1 MFHLTWRQAVMKKGL
16 FLNKLLNP
24 TLLILLWLTSA
35 LTWSAQTL
43 PVSDQT
49 DRINLLPYLEFL
61 PDSTHILSFDD
72 IQRFTQDTW
81 QAAPLHRESLNFGY
95 TDDVY
100 WFRFKLHNTTNSNQK
115 TNLEVGYTVLDFVDV
130 YIEQPQQET
139 VLLEL
144 GDKRPFHD
152 RPVEHR
158 NFVIPLTLG
167 ADSSATVYM
176 RVQTTSSMQVPI
188 FLWRDESL
196 LSNTQSEM
204 LGLGIYFGTM
214 GVMVLYNLFVF
225 FSVRESNY
233 LYYVLYVASI
243 SLFFSS
249 LSGIS
254 FQYLW
259 PNRTWWN
266 DQSIVFFLSCVVL
279 FAALFT
285 IRFLRIKETFPR
297 LHHAG
302 TAVVIISAAI
312 TAGALFFDYR
322 TMIAVVITWAV
333 FGITLAI
340 GIGMYRWVLG
350 DSSAKYYCISW
361 FTFLIGGVVLALNK
375 FDIIPRNF
383 FTENA
388 TQFGSGME
396 VILLSF
402 ALADRLN
409 IEKRRRFEAQLHAL
423 ENERVARLAQ
433 AEALQQEKNA
443 RKAQEQALIHERE
456 AREAQTSALA
466 VQRQATETLEYKV
479 RERTH
484 ELEIAN
490 HRLEELTYTDGLT
503 GIRNRRYLNR
513 ALEREF
519 SRARREK
526 VPVAALLVDIDH
538 FKQFNDTHGHLVGD
552 DCLREVAQTIN
563 QCALRDNDVVA
574 RYGGEEFCVLLP
586 NTDQAGAIRVAEQ
599 VCEAIRA
606 IHFDVAGQ
614 TVMVTASIGVSAC
627 IPERHHDVDKFIT
640 AADNALYKSKAS
652 GRNQV
657 NFELPD
663 FSQNL
668 NQNKS

>member
-1 MFHLTWRQAVMKKGL
+1 MEKGL
-16 FLNKLLNP
+16 LLKNLFKTSVLTFLLLAC
-24 TLLILLWLTSA
+24 S
-35 LTWSAQTL
+35 LTWSAQPL
-43 PVSDQT
+43 MISDQT
-49 DRINLLPYLEFL
+49 DKVNLLPHLEYL
-61 PDSTHILSFDD
+61 PDSAHTLSFEDVR
-72 IQRFTQDTW
+72 QTATASAWRN
-81 QAAPLHRESLNFGY
+81 APRNRENVNFGY

-100 WFRFKLHNTTNSNQK
+100 WFRFQLENTTNARQK
-115 TNLEVGYTVLDFVDV
+115 TNIELGYTVLDYVDV
-130 YIEQPQQET
+130 YIEQPNQET
-139 VLLEL
+139 RLIEL
-144 GDKRPFHD
+144 GDKHPFQD
-152 RPVEHR
+152 RLVDHR
-158 NFVIPLTLG
+158 NFIVPVDLPAT
-167 ADSSATVYM
+167 ASATIYM
-176 RVQTTSSMQVPI
+176 RVQTTSSMQVPM
-188 FLWRDESL
+188 FLWRDASL
-196 LSNTQSEM
+196 LKMTQSEM

-243 SLFFSS
+243 AMFFSS

-259 PNRTWWN
+259 PTSTWWN
-266 DQSIVFFLSCVVL
+266 DQSIVFFLACVVL

-285 IRFLRIKETFPR
+285 IRFLRIAETFPR
-297 LHHAG
+297 IHHIG
-302 TAVVIISAAI
+302 TLIVIISAVIVACSL
-312 TAGALFFDYR
+312 LFEYR
-322 TMIAVVITWAV
+322 TMIAVVISWAV
-333 FGITLAI
+333 IGITIAI
-340 GIGMYRWVLG
+340 SIGMYRWVLG

-361 FTFLIGGVVLALNK
+361 FTFLIGGIILALNK
-375 FDIIPRNF
+375 FDIIQRNF
-383 FTENA
+383 LTENA
-388 TQFGSGME
+388 TQFGSALE

-443 RKAQEQALIHERE
+443 RLAQEQALKHERE
-456 AREAQTSALA
+456 AREAQASALA

-479 RERTH
+479 KERTH

-490 HRLEELTYTDGLT
+490 QRLEELTYTDGLT

-526 VPVAALLVDIDH
+526 VPLTAILIDIDH

-552 DCLREVAQTIN
+552 DCLREVAIAIN

-586 NTDQAGAIRVAEQ
+586 NTDQTGALRVADEI
-599 VCEAIRA
+599 CEAIRS
-606 IHFDVAGQ
+606 INFTVAGQ
-614 TVMVTASIGVSAC
+614 KIMVTASLGASAC
-627 IPERHHDVDKFIT
+627 IPERHHDVDKFIA
-640 AADNALYKSKAS
+640 AADSALYTSKAN

-657 NFELPD
+657 SFALPD
-663 FSQNL
+663 FSSKPHQQNG
-668 NQNKS
+668 

>member
-1 MFHLTWRQAVMKKGL
+1 MNTIVTSLLL
-16 FLNKLLNP
+16 FV
-24 TLLILLWLTSA
+24 LLISSTPS
-35 LTWSAQTL
+35 WSAQTL
-43 PVSDQT
+43 LVSDKT
-49 DRINLLPYLEFL
+49 DQVNLLPYLDYL
-61 PDSTHILSFDD
+61 VDSSRSMSFED
-72 IQRFTQDTW
+72 IQNKTYDSHW
-81 QAAPLHRESLNFGY
+81 NAPPENRESVNFGY

-100 WFRFKLHNTTNSNQK
+100 WFRI
-115 TNLEVGYTVLDFVDV
+115 NLENVTANSQQANLEIGYAVLDYVDIFVKRNSR
-130 YIEQPQQET
+130 ET
-139 VLLEL
+139 ELIEL

-152 RPVEHR
+152 RPIDHR
-158 NFVIPLTLG
+158 NFIIPVSLAANESIKLFI
-167 ADSSATVYM
+167 
-176 RVQTTSSMQVPI
+176 RVQTTSSMQVPVS
-188 FLWRDESL
+188 LWRDKTL
-196 LSNTQSEM
+196 LKSTQSEM

-233 LYYVLYVASI
+233 LYYVCYVASI
-243 SLFFSS
+243 ALFFAS
-249 LSGIS
+249 LNGIS

-259 PNRTWWN
+259 PNSTWWN

-285 IRFLRIKETFPR
+285 IRFLRIAETFPR
-297 LHHAG
+297 IQHLG
-302 TAVVIISAAI
+302 TLVVVVSAMIVVA
-312 TAGALFFDYR
+312 TLVLDYN
-322 TMIAVVITWAV
+322 TMIAVVIGWAV
-333 FGITLAI
+333 VGISVAI
-340 GIGMYRWVLG
+340 SVGMYRWLKG

-361 FTFLIGGVVLALNK
+361 FTLLFGGIVLALNK
-375 FDIIPRNF
+375 FDVLPRNF

-388 TQFGSGME
+388 TQLGSALE

-443 RKAQEQALIHERE
+443 RQAQEQALVHERE
-456 AREAQTSALA
+456 AREAQASALA

-479 RERTH
+479 KERTH

-490 HRLEELTYTDGLT
+490 QRLEELTYTDGLT

-526 VPVAALLVDIDH
+526 APLAAILIDIDH

-552 DCLREVAQTIN
+552 DCLREVAIAIN
-563 QCALRDNDVVA
+563 ECALRENDVVA

-586 NTDQAGAIRVAEQ
+586 NTDQAGALQVAEQ
-599 VCEAIRA
+599 IREAVSA
-606 IHFDVAGQ
+606 VDFGVNGQ
-614 TVMVTASIGVSAC
+614 RIMITASLGATSC
-627 IPERHHDVDKFIT
+627 IPERHHDVDKYIA
-640 AADNALYKSKAS
+640 AADEALYTSKAQ

-657 NFELPD
+657 HFAFPD
-663 FSQNL
+663 FSTKINQQNG
-668 NQNKS
+668 

>member
-1 MFHLTWRQAVMKKGL
+1 M
-16 FLNKLLNP
+16 NKFFN
-24 TLLILLWLTSA
+24 TSLLILLCLISTFARSEQA
-35 LTWSAQTL
+35 LM
-43 PVSDQT
+43 VSDQT
-49 DRINLLPYLEFL
+49 DRINLLPYLEYL
-61 PDSTHILSFDD
+61 PDSAHTLSFEEIRQTADSAW
-72 IQRFTQDTW
+72 R
-81 QAAPLHRESLNFGY
+81 QAPRDRENLNFGY

-100 WFRFKLHNTTNSNQK
+100 WFRFQLQNTTNNNQETK
-115 TNLEVGYTVLDFVDV
+115 IEVGYTVLDHVDV
-130 YIEQPQQET
+130 YIEHSQQET

-152 RPVEHR
+152 RPVDHR
-158 NFVIPLTLG
+158 NFIIPLTLT
-167 ADSSATVYM
+167 ADAAATIYL
-176 RVQTTSSMQVPI
+176 RVQSTSSMQVPI
-188 FLWRDESL
+188 FLWRNESL
-196 LSNTQSEM
+196 LHNTQSEM

-259 PNRTWWN
+259 PNNTWWN

-285 IRFLRIKETFPR
+285 IRFLRIEETFPR
-297 LHHAG
+297 IHHLG
-302 TAVVIISAAI
+302 TLVVVVSAII
-312 TAGALFFDYR
+312 TAGTLLFDYR
-322 TMIAVVITWAV
+322 TMIAVVIAWAV
-333 FGITLAI
+333 IGITLAI
-340 GIGMYRWVLG
+340 GVGMYRWVSG

-375 FDIIPRNF
+375 FDVIPRNF
-383 FTENA
+383 LTENA

-443 RKAQEQALIHERE
+443 RKAQEQALRHERE
-456 AREAQTSALA
+456 AREAQAAALT
-466 VQRQATETLEYKV
+466 VQRQATETLEHKV

-490 HRLEELTYTDGLT
+490 QRLEELTYTDGLT

-526 VPVAALLVDIDH
+526 VPVAALLIDIDH

-552 DCLREVAQTIN
+552 DCLREVAQTIG

-586 NTDQAGAIRVAEQ
+586 NTDQTGALQVAEQ

-606 IHFDVAGQ
+606 IEFDVAGQ
-614 TVMVTASIGVSAC
+614 QVMVTASIGVSAC

-640 AADNALYKSKAS
+640 AADNALYKSKAN

-663 FSQNL
+663 FTQNL
-668 NQNKS
+668 NRDNG

>member
-1 MFHLTWRQAVMKKGL
+1 MSNLLKPFALL
-16 FLNKLLNP
+16 FLL
-24 TLLILLWLTSA
+24 LTST
-35 LTWSAQTL
+35 LTWSAETL
-43 PVSDQT
+43 LLSDHT
-49 DRINLLPYLEFL
+49 DRINLLPYLEYL
-61 PDSTHILSFDD
+61 PDSAHTLSFDEV
-72 IQRFTQDTW
+72 RKNTANW
-81 QAAPLHRESLNFGY
+81 REAPQHRESLNFGY

-100 WFRFKLHNTTNSNQK
+100 WFRLRIKNTANTDQSANV
-115 TNLEVGYTVLDFVDV
+115 EIGYTVLDNVDV
-130 YIEQPQQET
+130 YIEQPNREI
-139 VLLEL
+139 LLYEM

-152 RPVEHR
+152 RLVEHR
-158 NFVIPLTLG
+158 NFIVPLNLD
-167 ADSSATVYM
+167 ANASATFYL
-176 RVQTTSSMQVPI
+176 RVQTTSSMQVPL
-188 FLWRDESL
+188 FLWREGSL
-196 LSNTQSEM
+196 LKNSQAEM

-259 PNRTWWN
+259 PNNTWWN

-285 IRFLRIKETFPR
+285 IRFLRIEETFPR
-297 LHHAG
+297 LHHIG
-302 TAVVIISAAI
+302 TGVVIISAFI
-312 TAGALFFDYR
+312 VVSTLLFEYR

-333 FGITLAI
+333 I
-340 GIGMYRWVLG
+340 GISMALTVGMYRWVLG

-361 FTFLIGGVVLALNK
+361 FTFLIGGVILALNK

-383 FTENA
+383 LTENA
-388 TQFGSGME
+388 TQFGSAME

-443 RKAQEQALIHERE
+443 RKAQEQALKHERE
-456 AREAQTSALA
+456 AREAQAAALA
-466 VQRQATETLEYKV
+466 VQRQATETLENRV

-490 HRLEELTYTDGLT
+490 QRLEELTYTDGLT

-519 SRARREK
+519 ARARREK
-526 VPVAALLVDIDH
+526 SPVAALLIDIDH
-538 FKQFNDTHGHLVGD
+538 FKQFNDNHGHLVGD
-552 DCLREVAQTIN
+552 DCLREVAQCIQ
-563 QCALRDNDVVA
+563 QCALREYDVVA
-574 RYGGEEFCVLLP
+574 RYGGEEFCILLP
-586 NTDQAGAIRVAEQ
+586 NTDQTGAMQVAEQ
-599 VCEAIRA
+599 VCSAIRD
-606 IHFDVAGQ
+606 INFDVDGQ
-614 TVMVTASIGVSAC
+614 QVMITASIGVTSC
-627 IPERHHDVDKFIT
+627 IPERHQDVDRFIA
-640 AADNALYKSKAS
+640 AADSALYTSKAN

-657 NFELPD
+657 NFTLPN
-663 FSQNL
+663 FSTPLDQ
-668 NQNKS
+668 QHG

>member
-1 MFHLTWRQAVMKKGL
+1 MEKGL
-16 FLNKLLNP
+16 LLKNLFKTSVLTFLLLAC
-24 TLLILLWLTSA
+24 S
-35 LTWSAQTL
+35 LTWSAQPL
-43 PVSDQT
+43 MISDQT
-49 DRINLLPYLEFL
+49 DKVNLLPHLEYL
-61 PDSTHILSFDD
+61 PDSAHTLSFENV
-72 IQRFTQDTW
+72 R
-81 QAAPLHRESLNFGY
+81 QAATASAWRNAPRNRENLNFGY

-100 WFRFKLHNTTNSNQK
+100 WFRFQLENTTNGRQK
-115 TNLEVGYTVLDFVDV
+115 TNIELGYTVLDYVDV
-130 YIEQPQQET
+130 YIEQPNQET
-139 VLLEL
+139 RLIEL
-144 GDKRPFHD
+144 GDKHPFQD
-152 RPVEHR
+152 RLVDHR
-158 NFVIPLTLG
+158 NFIVPVNLP
-167 ADSSATVYM
+167 ATGTATIYM
-176 RVQTTSSMQVPI
+176 RVQTTSSMQVPM
-188 FLWRDESL
+188 FLWRDASL
-196 LSNTQSEM
+196 LKMTQSEM

-243 SLFFSS
+243 AMFFSS

-259 PNRTWWN
+259 PTSTWWN
-266 DQSIVFFLSCVVL
+266 DQSIVFFLACVVL

-285 IRFLRIKETFPR
+285 IRFLRIAETFPR
-297 LHHAG
+297 IHHIG
-302 TAVVIISAAI
+302 TLIVIISAVIVACSL
-312 TAGALFFDYR
+312 LFEYR
-322 TMIAVVITWAV
+322 TMIAVVISWAV
-333 FGITLAI
+333 IGITIAI
-340 GIGMYRWVLG
+340 SIGMYRWMLG

-361 FTFLIGGVVLALNK
+361 FTFLIGGIILALNK
-375 FDIIPRNF
+375 FDIIQRNF
-383 FTENA
+383 LTENA
-388 TQFGSGME
+388 TQFGSALE

-443 RKAQEQALIHERE
+443 RLAQEQALKHERE
-456 AREAQTSALA
+456 AREAQASALA

-479 RERTH
+479 KERTH

-490 HRLEELTYTDGLT
+490 QRLEELTYTDGLT

-526 VPVAALLVDIDH
+526 VPLTAILIDIDH
-538 FKQFNDTHGHLVGD
+538 FKQFNDSHGHLVGD
-552 DCLREVAQTIN
+552 DCLREVAIAIN

-586 NTDQAGAIRVAEQ
+586 NTDQTGALRVADEI
-599 VCEAIRA
+599 CEAIRS
-606 IHFDVAGQ
+606 INFTVAGQ
-614 TVMVTASIGVSAC
+614 KIMVTASLGASAC
-627 IPERHHDVDKFIT
+627 IPERHHDVDKFIA
-640 AADNALYKSKAS
+640 AADSALYTSKAN

-657 NFELPD
+657 SFALPD
-663 FSQNL
+663 FSSKPHQQNG
-668 NQNKS
+668 

>member
-1 MFHLTWRQAVMKKGL
+1 MKNLLKTSVLCFLALASSVAWSVQSLT
-16 FLNKLLNP
+16 
-24 TLLILLWLTSA
+24 I
-35 LTWSAQTL
+35 
-43 PVSDQT
+43 SDQT
-49 DRINLLPYLEFL
+49 DNVNLLPYLEYV
-61 PDSTHILSFDD
+61 PDSTHALSFEDVSHLSSAD
-72 IQRFTQDTW
+72 SWRT
-81 QAAPLHRESLNFGY
+81 APRTRENLNFGY

-100 WFRFKLHNTTNSNQK
+100 WFRFNIENSTNKRQL
-115 TNLEVGYTVLDFVDV
+115 TNIELGYTVLDFVDV
-130 YIEQPQQET
+130 YIVQPNKET
-139 VLLEL
+139 RLIEL
-144 GDKRPFHD
+144 GDKHPFPERLVD
-152 RPVEHR
+152 HR
-158 NFVIPLTLG
+158 NFIIPMDL
-167 ADSSATVYM
+167 AAEASATVYM
-176 RVQTTSSMQVPI
+176 RIQTTSSMQVPM
-188 FLWRDESL
+188 FLWRDHSL
-196 LSNTQSEM
+196 LKITQSQM

-243 SLFFSS
+243 AMFFSS

-259 PNRTWWN
+259 PNNIWWN

-285 IRFLRIKETFPR
+285 IRFLRIAETFPR
-297 LHHAG
+297 LKYVG
-302 TAVVIISAAI
+302 TLVVVISAAI
-312 TAGALFFDYR
+312 VACSLLFEYR
-322 TMIAVVITWAV
+322 TMIAVVISWAV
-333 FGITLAI
+333 VGITIAI
-340 GIGMYRWVLG
+340 VIGMYRWMLG

-361 FTFLIGGVVLALNK
+361 FTFLIGGVILALNK
-375 FDIIPRNF
+375 FDVIPRNF
-383 FTENA
+383 LTENA
-388 TQFGSGME
+388 TQFGSALE

-443 RKAQEQALIHERE
+443 RQAQEQALIHERE
-456 AREAQTSALA
+456 AREAQASALA

-479 RERTH
+479 KERTH

-490 HRLEELTYTDGLT
+490 QRLEELTYTDGLT

-526 VPVAALLVDIDH
+526 APLTAILIDIDH

-552 DCLREVAQTIN
+552 DCLREVAMAIN
-563 QCALRDNDVVA
+563 ECALRDNDVVA

-586 NTDQAGAIRVAEQ
+586 NTDQAGAMRVAEEICDA
-599 VCEAIRA
+599 VRA
-606 IHFDVAGQ
+606 VQFKASGQ
-614 TVMVTASIGVSAC
+614 KITVTASLGVSAC
-627 IPERHHDVDKFIT
+627 IPERHHDVDKFIA
-640 AADNALYKSKAS
+640 AADTALYESKAN

-657 NFELPD
+657 NFALPD
-663 FSQNL
+663 FSSTL
-668 NQNKS
+668 NQNKG